1 MKRSLLAFVQIFV
14 LLGLVLV
21 TSSLPTDHP
30 ITNRTN
36 SSKAKS
42 RGNKDAFQNCRNG
55 RIAPYIEQAFE
66 DAELIVR
73 SYISCQ

>member
-1 MKRSLLAFVQIFV
+1 MKRSLLPFVQLFV

-36 SSKAKS
+36 SSTARS

-73 SYISCQ
+73 SYICYQ